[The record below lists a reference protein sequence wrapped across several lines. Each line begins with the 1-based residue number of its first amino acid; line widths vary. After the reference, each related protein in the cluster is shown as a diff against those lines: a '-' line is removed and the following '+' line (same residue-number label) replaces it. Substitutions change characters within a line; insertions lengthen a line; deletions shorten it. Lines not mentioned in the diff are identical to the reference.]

1 MKVYGYRVGLDEC
14 EAILKKRYESDFACT
29 GTDER
34 LAIYHTNDVDDIEI
48 RKFMS
53 EKTGIQ
59 ISAFYSERI
68 DFIPRNENGKIN
80 YGELLKRK
88 V

>member
-1 MKVYGYRVGLDEC
+1 
-14 EAILKKRYESDFACT
+14 
-29 GTDER
+29 
-34 LAIYHTNDVDDIEI
+34 
-48 RKFMS
+48 MS